1 MAKKRLNEDLIVV
14 VAVDD
19 EFVVAMTDA
28 QDNHVK
34 AVVMLELLNL
44 VKPKVQLIA
53 LNDLTVNAEDVLHVV
68 VPVEAQEVNDDSIVR
83 VVIQNHP
90 KSHSRKKKDLEP
102 ETGELL
108 RTNFKVRQKR
118 LKVKLKAK
126 RLKNQR
132 KKQSKRMFHH
142 LNQKRRQ

>member
-1 MAKKRLNEDLIVV
+1 MGRRHQQLPNQLQHLLLMAKKRLNEDLIVV
-14 VAVDD
+14 VAVED
-19 EFVVAMTDA
+19 EVVVAMTDA

-102 ETGELL
+102 ETGELP
-108 RTNFKVRQKR
+108 R
-118 LKVKLKAK
+118 
-126 RLKNQR
+126 
-132 KKQSKRMFHH
+132 
-142 LNQKRRQ
+142 